1 MVVPDT
7 QPETTWQVQPYRLG
21 WCHYCKHPEGGH
33 MSTSLPSGMN
43 DIKLGILESL
53 LTPKEP
59 HLVNNCWWVSEGN
72 EYLHIEERLKR
83 QDSFLHQS
91 EFLKAVCSNGQMV

>member
-1 MVVPDT
+1 
-7 QPETTWQVQPYRLG
+7 
-21 WCHYCKHPEGGH
+21 

-91 EFLKAVCSNGQMV
+91 EFLKAVCSNGQMA